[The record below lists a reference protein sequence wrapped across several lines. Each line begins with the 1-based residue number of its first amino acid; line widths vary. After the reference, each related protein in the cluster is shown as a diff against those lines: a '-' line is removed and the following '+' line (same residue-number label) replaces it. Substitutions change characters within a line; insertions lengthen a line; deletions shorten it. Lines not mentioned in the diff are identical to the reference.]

1 MKTFKF
7 IYLLLLAVLFAGCK
21 KFLDLPPKNQRA
33 VESLQDV
40 KSVLAGYLDGVKTKD
55 IKPIVGAFP
64 LFTEQQVMMFEAYS
78 DNIDFQNGLPHY
90 LSTQNIHAK
99 EIFYA
104 DMLLWNQ
111 YDAPT
116 AIWTKYYEAVGFLNA
131 LIDQTATLTD
141 GTPDERD
148 RVMGEMLV
156 HRAFYFFKLL
166 QYFAPY
172 NKADLG
178 IPVYLHSGDEVV
190 GVAMPRKPQ
199 AEVYKVITDDLKQAL
214 ALAERSAPRS
224 NFNVFYNARYI
235 NNLLAQV
242 YWFKAES
249 AAKESTDYTNAKQYS
264 TAAVNGVETMIPAT
278 TADINLAA
286 QGKMLT
292 YPAFY
297 QTGNTYSGISAIYG
311 STWDYLGFEPK
322 GIPVAADL
330 LSLFSGNDIRK
341 AAYFNGNNLSS
352 AWPDGVGSGPKYVH
366 FYLFQPEEAYL
377 VLAEAQYRLGETG
390 DCITTLNKFKSFR
403 NAGDA
408 NGLSGNQLL
417 QEIVNERRKEFFTA
431 GDKRWLD
438 LKRYGGVTISRTL
451 RFFNKNYQVSA
462 APNDYHYAL
471 PIPLTEI
478 QQNPHIIPNEGW
490 VPIVY

>member
-7 IYLLLLAVLFAGCK
+7 IYLLLLAGLFTGCK
-21 KFLDLPPKNQRA
+21 KYLDLPPKNQRA
-33 VESLQDV
+33 VETLQDV
-40 KSVLAGYLDGVKTKD
+40 KSVLAGYLDGVKTKN
-55 IKPIVGAFP
+55 IKPMVGAFP

-78 DNIDFQNGLPHY
+78 DNIDFPNAMSQY
-90 LSTQNIHAK
+90 LSTKNLHAK

-116 AIWTKYYEAVGFLNA
+116 AIWTKYYEAIGFLNA

-141 GTPDERD
+141 GTQDERD

-172 NKADLG
+172 NKAELG

-190 GVAMPRKPQ
+190 GVPMPRKPQ

-214 ALAERSAPRS
+214 ALAERSAPRNS
-224 NFNVFYNARYI
+224 FNVFYNARYI

-249 AAKESTDYTNAKQYS
+249 AAKETADYTNAKQYS
-264 TAAVNGVETMIPAT
+264 TVAVDGVETMIPAT
-278 TADINLAA
+278 TADFNLAA
-286 QGKMLT
+286 QGKNLT

-322 GIPVAADL
+322 GIPVTAGL
-330 LSLFSGNDIRK
+330 LDLFSSNDIRK
-341 AAYFNGNNLSS
+341 AAYFNGDKLSS
-352 AWPDGVGSGPKYVH
+352 AWPDGAGFGPKYVH

-377 VLAEAQYRLGETG
+377 VLAEAQFRLGETG

-431 GDKRWLD
+431 ADKRWLD

-451 RFFNKNYQVSA
+451 RFFNKDYQVSA
-462 APNDYHYAL
+462 APDGYQYAL

-478 QQNPHIIPNEGW
+478 QQNPRIIPNEGW